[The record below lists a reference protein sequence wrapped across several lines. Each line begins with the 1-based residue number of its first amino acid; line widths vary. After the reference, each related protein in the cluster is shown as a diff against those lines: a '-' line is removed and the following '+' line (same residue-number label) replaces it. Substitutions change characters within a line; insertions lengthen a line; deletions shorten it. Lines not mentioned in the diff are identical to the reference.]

1 MVVVFPVVSS
11 PTSGRI
17 SDETT
22 AAGDGGGGGGGG
34 GDGCKTRGIALSY
47 RLAHESDEAPPIV
60 CRRCRRIFFCFSLS
74 LTHPSLKTPHTHQE
88 YSLLP
93 VKKKGEQMT
102 RAGGHSSS
110 QKLLLLLAILA
121 FRVLCDLRKSR
132 HGHQSSKEQQSHDA
146 TTSKH
151 KGSYPFSYAL
161 ASSNTLLLL
170 VQQRKKKNLLLT
182 FVLLDSPRAA
192 TALVCNESIICQ
204 VLLLLMLLLLGCR
217 SLQLLALVET
227 FD

>member
-1 MVVVFPVVSS
+1 
-11 PTSGRI
+11 
-17 SDETT
+17 
-22 AAGDGGGGGGGG
+22 
-34 GDGCKTRGIALSY
+34 
-47 RLAHESDEAPPIV
+47 
-60 CRRCRRIFFCFSLS
+60 
-74 LTHPSLKTPHTHQE
+74 
-88 YSLLP
+88 

-192 TALVCNESIICQ
+192 TALFCQ
-204 VLLLLMLLLLGCR
+204 RGRHPTLDPPPPKAILI
-217 SLQLLALVET
+217 ALPHAHRNKPTLFLRIDNREEEEPPIPSPYV
-227 FD
+227 